1 MSRNISKIVN
11 VVNFASPRVGNKNFK
26 KKCNEK
32 QNLCIYR
39 ITNDRDIVT
48 AVPMVNFEH
57 VGTNIL
63 VSNNKIKLFYDNK
76 YPWWTY
82 SLFNCWKTSDHDV
95 DLYYSRVK
103 KHKWN

>member
-1 MSRNISKIVN
+1 
-11 VVNFASPRVGNKNFK
+11 
-26 KKCNEK
+26 
-32 QNLCIYR
+32 
-39 ITNDRDIVT
+39 
-48 AVPMVNFEH
+48 MVNFEH

-63 VSNNKIKLFYDNK
+63 VSDNKIKLFYDNK

-82 SLFNCWKTSDHDV
+82 SLFNCWKASDHDV